1 MDNLSDTL
9 KKLKITAVD
18 RTEDSLEGCLDCLL
32 QALTQNNMETSEK
45 IQGSGIL
52 QLFSSLLIPQSSC
65 TAKVAN
71 IIAEVAKNEFMRIP
85 CVDAG
90 LISPLVQLLNSKDQ
104 EVLLQTGRAL
114 GNICYDSHEG
124 RSAVDQAGGAQI
136 VIDHLRSLCSI
147 TDPAN
152 EKLLTVFCGMLMNY
166 SNENDSL
173 QAQLINMGVIPTL
186 VTLLGIHYQ
195 NAALTEMC
203 LIAFGNLA
211 ELESSKEQFA
221 STNIA
226 EEMVKLFK
234 KQIEHDKREMIFEVL
249 APLAENDAIKLQL
262 VEAGL
267 VECLLEIVQQKVD
280 SDKEDDVAELKTASD
295 LMVLLL
301 LGGLEIISLEKRRL
315 HCLYESMQK
324 LFEGGKGNVFQ
335 RVLSWIPSNNHQ
347 LQLAGALAIANFARN
362 DGNCIHMVDNGIVE
376 KLMDLLDR
384 HVEDGN
390 VTVQHAAL
398 SALRNLAIPVVNKAK
413 MLSAGVTEAVL
424 KFLKSEMPPV
434 QFKLLGTL
442 RMLIDAQ
449 AEAAEQLGK
458 NIKLVER
465 LVEWCEAKD
474 HAGVMGESNRLL
486 SALIRHS
493 KSKDVIK
500 TIVQSGGIKHLVTM
514 ATSEHVIMQNEA
526 LVALALIAALELD
539 TAEKDLESAKLVQ
552 ILHKLLADE
561 RSAPEIKYN
570 SMVLICALMGS
581 ESLHKEVQDLA
592 FLDVVSKL
600 RSHENKSV
608 AQQASLTEQRLTVES

>member
-1 MDNLSDTL
+1 IDTL

-32 QALTQNNMETSEK
+32 QALAQNNMETSEK

-52 QLFSSLLIPQSSC
+52 QLFASLLIPQSSC

-114 GNICYDSHEG
+114 GNICYDS
-124 RSAVDQAGGAQI
+124 Q
-136 VIDHLRSLCSI
+136 
-147 TDPAN
+147 
-152 EKLLTVFCGMLMNY
+152 
-166 SNENDSL
+166 
-173 QAQLINMGVIPTL
+173 
-186 VTLLGIHYQ
+186 
-195 NAALTEMC
+195 
-203 LIAFGNLA
+203 
-211 ELESSKEQFA
+211 SSKEQFA

-226 EEMVKLFK
+226 EELVKLFK

-280 SDKEDDVAELKTASD
+280 SDKEDDIAELKTASD

-301 LGGLEIISLEKRRL
+301 LGD
-315 HCLYESMQK
+315 ESMQK

-458 NIKLVER
+458 NVKLVER

-526 LVALALIAALELD
+526 LVALALIAALELG

-552 ILHKLLADE
+552 ILHRLLEDE

-608 AQQASLTEQRLTVES
+608 AQQASLTEQRLTVDS

>member
-1 MDNLSDTL
+1 MEDLGDAL
-9 KKLKITAVD
+9 KKLKLASTD
-18 RTEDSLEGCLDCLL
+18 NPDGSLEECLDCVL
-32 QALTQNNMETSEK
+32 QALAQNNAETSEK
-45 IQGSGIL
+45 LQESGIL
-52 QLFSSLLIPQSSC
+52 QVFATTLVPQLPC

-90 LISPLVQLLNSKDQ
+90 LIRPLVQLLNCKDQ

-114 GNICYDSHEG
+114 GNICYDSH
-124 RSAVDQAGGAQI
+124 
-136 VIDHLRSLCSI
+136 
-147 TDPAN
+147 
-152 EKLLTVFCGMLMNY
+152 
-166 SNENDSL
+166 SL

-186 VTLLGIHYQ
+186 VKLLGVHYQ
-195 NAALTEMC
+195 NSALTEMC
-203 LIAFGNLA
+203 LVAFGNLA

-221 STNIA
+221 YTNIA
-226 EEMVKLFK
+226 EELVKLFK
-234 KQIEHDKREMIFEVL
+234 KQGEHDKKEMIFEVL
-249 APLAENDAIKLQL
+249 APLAENDVIKLQL

-267 VECLLEIVQQKVD
+267 VDCLLDTVQQKVD

-301 LGGLEIISLEKRRL
+301 LGD
-315 HCLYESMQK
+315 ESMQK
-324 LFEGGKGNVFQ
+324 LFEGGKGGVFQ

-362 DGNCIHMVDNGIVE
+362 DGNCIHMVESGIVQR
-376 KLMDLLDR
+376 LMILLDR

-413 MLSAGVTEAVL
+413 MLAAGVAEAVL

-442 RMLIDAQ
+442 RMLIDAK
-449 AEAAEQLGK
+449 AEAAEQLGR
-458 NIKLVER
+458 NEMLVER
-465 LVEWCEAKD
+465 LVEWCEAKE

-493 KSKDVIK
+493 KSKEVIK
-500 TIVQSGGIKHLVTM
+500 TIVQSGGVQHLVTM

-526 LVALALIAALELD
+526 LVALALIAALELG
-539 TAEKDLESAKLVQ
+539 TAEKDLENAQLVQ
-552 ILHKLLADE
+552 ILHRLLAEE

-581 ESLHKEVQDLA
+581 EPLHKEVRGLA

-600 RSHENKSV
+600 RGHENKTV
-608 AQQASLTEQRLTVES
+608 AQQASLTEQRLAVGS

>member
-1 MDNLSDTL
+1 MDNFCEAL
-9 KKLKITAVD
+9 KKLKLAAAD
-18 RTEDSLEGCLDCLL
+18 STEDSLEGCLDCLL
-32 QALTQNNMETSEK
+32 KALARNNAEASEK
-45 IQGSGIL
+45 IQENGLL
-52 QLFSSLLIPQSSC
+52 QVFPGLLAPHSSC
-65 TAKVAN
+65 APKVAN
-71 IIAEVAKNEFMRIP
+71 IIAEVAKNESMRSP
-85 CVDAG
+85 CVEAG
-90 LISPLVQLLNSKDQ
+90 LIPPLVELLHCKDQ

-124 RSAVDQAGGAQI
+124 RSAVDRAGGAQI
-136 VIDHLRSLCSI
+136 VADHIRSLSQN

-152 EKLLTVFCGMLMNY
+152 QKLLTVFCGMLMNY
-166 SNENDSL
+166 SNDNDSL

-186 VTLLGIHYQ
+186 VKLLGVHFQ
-195 NAALTEMC
+195 NTPLTEMC

-211 ELESSKEQFA
+211 ELESSREQFA

-226 EEMVKLFK
+226 EELVKLFRKQTEHEK
-234 KQIEHDKREMIFEVL
+234 KEMVFEVL
-249 APLAENDAIKLQL
+249 APLAENDMIKLQL
-262 VEAGL
+262 VDAGL
-267 VECLLEIVQQKVD
+267 VECLLDVVEQTVD
-280 SDKEDDVAELKTASD
+280 GDKEEDIAELKTASD

-301 LGGLEIISLEKRRL
+301 LGD
-315 HCLYESMQK
+315 ESMQK
-324 LFEGGKGNVFQ
+324 LFDEGKGSVFQ
-335 RVLSWIPSNNHQ
+335 RVLSWVPSHNHQ

-362 DGNCIHMVDNGIVE
+362 DGNCIHMVDTGIVQ
-376 KLMDLLDR
+376 KLLDLLDR

-413 MLSAGVTEAVL
+413 LLSAGVSEEVL

-458 NIKLVER
+458 NVKLVER

-493 KSKDVIK
+493 KSKDVVRTVI
-500 TIVQSGGIKHLVTM
+500 QCGGVKHLAAM

-526 LVALALIAALELD
+526 LVALGLIAALDLGM
-539 TAEKDLESAKLVQ
+539 AEKDLESATLVQ
-552 ILHKLLADE
+552 VLHKLLSDE

-570 SMVLICALMGS
+570 SMVLICTVMGS
-581 ESLHKEVQDLA
+581 EPLHKEVQSLM

-600 RSHENKSV
+600 RSHENKTV
-608 AQQASLTEQRLTVES
+608 AHQASLTEQRLTVQS

>member
-1 MDNLSDTL
+1 DNLSDTL

-32 QALTQNNMETSEK
+32 QALAQNNMETSEK

-52 QLFSSLLIPQSSC
+52 QLFASLLIPQSSC

-114 GNICYDSHEG
+114 GNICYDS
-124 RSAVDQAGGAQI
+124 Q
-136 VIDHLRSLCSI
+136 
-147 TDPAN
+147 
-152 EKLLTVFCGMLMNY
+152 
-166 SNENDSL
+166 
-173 QAQLINMGVIPTL
+173 
-186 VTLLGIHYQ
+186 
-195 NAALTEMC
+195 
-203 LIAFGNLA
+203 
-211 ELESSKEQFA
+211 SSKEQFA

-226 EEMVKLFK
+226 EELVKLFK

-267 VECLLEIVQQKVD
+267 VECLLEIVQEKVD
-280 SDKEDDVAELKTASD
+280 SEKEDDIAELKTASD

-301 LGGLEIISLEKRRL
+301 LGD
-315 HCLYESMQK
+315 ESMQK

-458 NIKLVER
+458 NVKLVER

-526 LVALALIAALELD
+526 LVALALIAALELG

-552 ILHKLLADE
+552 ILHRLLADE

>member
-9 KKLKITAVD
+9 EKLKLSGSDCASEKLD
-18 RTEDSLEGCLDCLL
+18 GCLDCLL
-32 QALTQNNMETSEK
+32 QALGQNNIESSEK
-45 IQGSGIL
+45 IQQSGIL
-52 QLFSSLLIPQSSC
+52 QVFASLLNSQSSC
-65 TAKVAN
+65 TAKVAH
-71 IIAEVAKNEFMRIP
+71 IIAEIAKNEQLRIP

-90 LISPLVQLLNSKDQ
+90 LIPPLIQLLNCKDQ

-124 RSAVDQAGGAQI
+124 RHAVDQAGGAKI
-136 VIDHLRSLCSI
+136 VVDHLRSMHTL

-152 EKLLTVFCGMLMNY
+152 EKLMTVFCGMLMNY
-166 SNENDSL
+166 SNDNDSL

-186 VTLLGIHYQ
+186 VKLLGVHSQ
-195 NAALTEMC
+195 NTPLTEMC
-203 LIAFGNLA
+203 LVAFGNLA

-221 STNIA
+221 STNVA
-226 EEMVKLFK
+226 EELVKLFK
-234 KQIEHDKREMIFEVL
+234 KQTEHEKKEMIFEVL

-267 VECLLEIVQQKVD
+267 VECLLDIVHQTMNSEKD
-280 SDKEDDVAELKTASD
+280 EDVAELKTSSD

-301 LGGLEIISLEKRRL
+301 LGD
-315 HCLYESMQK
+315 ESMQK
-324 LFEGGKGNVFQ
+324 LFEGGKGSVFQ
-335 RVLSWIPSNNHQ
+335 RVLSWLPSHNHQ

-362 DGNCIHMVDNGIVE
+362 DGNCIHMVDNGIVQ
-376 KLMDLLDR
+376 KLIDLLDG

-413 MLSAGVTEAVL
+413 MLSAGVAEEVL

-449 AEAAEQLGK
+449 GNSMAEAADQLGK
-458 NIKLVER
+458 NTELVER

-493 KSKDVIK
+493 KSKDVIR
-500 TIVQSGGIKHLVTM
+500 TIVESGGIKHLVTM

-526 LVALALIAALELD
+526 LVALGLIAALALQ
-539 TAEKDLESAKLVQ
+539 TAESFLESAQLVQ
-552 ILHKLLADE
+552 VLHRLLSDD

-570 SMVLICALMGS
+570 SMVLICAVMGS
-581 ESLHKEVQDLA
+581 EPLHKEVQSLA
-592 FLDVVSKL
+592 FLEVVSKL
-600 RSHENKSV
+600 RSHENKTV
-608 AQQASLTEQRLTVES
+608 AQQASLTEQKLTVQS